1 MSAYTPRATGISLR
15 VAKLALLASTV
26 LGTAPMALA
35 QDQPAAVAGSGAGQ
49 IEEIVVTAQKRSE
62 NMQTVPVSIQAF
74 SGKKLDQMN
83 ATEFSD
89 YVKFLPS
96 VVYQTLA
103 PNQTTVYMRG
113 ISTAG
118 GQDGNH
124 SGPQPLV
131 GIYFDEQP
139 TTTILGQLDIHLYDI
154 QRIEALAGPQG
165 TLFGASSEAGTLR
178 IITNKPDPTKF
189 SGSYDVQFDTTHGD
203 FGHVVEGY
211 VNVPLSDRVAIRI
224 VGFEEADPGYIDN
237 VHATRTY
244 PGAPGLKL
252 DNSNLT
258 GDNFNGVQSYGGRAA
273 LGVNLDDDWTV
284 TTQLMGQELRSTGV
298 FGYNPSVG
306 DLKVTRF
313 YPDNTQ
319 DDWAQA
325 ALTIQGKIGDFD
337 LTYSGGYFDRG
348 LQSQADYSDYTAAY
362 SIGYHQAGG
371 NFPSYFTDN
380 AGHQVNPSQ
389 RIIGR
394 DHFTKLTQELRIASP
409 VEDRFHFVA
418 GLFFERQ
425 THKISQDYKI
435 DGIGTDIS
443 VPNFPGTIWLTQ
455 EQRVDRD
462 LAAFGQGTFD
472 IDDQWSITGGVR
484 VFETRNSLYGFYGFG
499 SGFSSHTGVAGC
511 FIPGNFDDAPC
522 SNLDKTV
529 EEVNATF
536 KASLQYK
543 IDSDRMVY
551 ATASSGYRPGGV
563 NRNGNLPPYASDTLY
578 NYEVGWKTTWNN
590 GEIRWNGA
598 LFWENWDNFQF
609 SFLGPNSLTEIANA
623 GEATVRGLETDVTW
637 AVTPNLTLSGAGSFI
652 NSELTKSVCS
662 TIAAPGAKNQ
672 TCQGGFWTLA
682 GTPLPVTPPVAFNV
696 TARYETDLSDSM
708 TGFLQA
714 STVFEG
720 HRTSDLRALNTP
732 GLLSPRDQLGPM
744 PAYASFDFSAGIT
757 QDNLTASLFLKNAFD
772 ERGQV
777 YRYVECGA
785 FCTNHP
791 NVYVVTIQPLTFG
804 VKIGQKF

>member
-1 MSAYTPRATGISLR
+1 MSAQTSNTPSFCRRA
-15 VAKLALLASTV
+15 AKYALLASTV
-26 LGTAPMALA
+26 LGMAPAAWA
-35 QDQPAAVAGSGAGQ
+35 QNQPASAPGGNAQ

-74 SGKKLDQMN
+74 SGKKLDQIN
-83 ATEFSD
+83 ATEFAD
-89 YVKFLPS
+89 YAKFLPS
-96 VVYQTLA
+96 IVYQTIA

-139 TTTILGQLDIHLYDI
+139 TTTILGQLDVHLYDI

-165 TLFGASSEAGTLR
+165 TLYGASSESGTLR

-189 SGSYDVQFDTTHGD
+189 SGSYDLQLDSTRGD
-203 FGHVVEGY
+203 VGHIAEGY
-211 VNVPLSDRVAIRI
+211 VNIPLSDKAAIRI
-224 VGFEEADPGYIDN
+224 VGFEEGDPGYIDN

-244 PGAPGLKL
+244 VGAPGIKL

-273 LGVNLDDDWTV
+273 LGIELTDDWTA
-284 TTQLMGQELRSTGV
+284 TAQMMGQESRSTGV
-298 FGYNPSVG
+298 FGYNPRVG
-306 DLKVTRF
+306 DLKVTQF
-313 YPDNTQ
+313 YPDNNQ
-319 DDWAQA
+319 DSWAQA

-348 LQSQADYSDYTAAY
+348 LQSQTDYSDYTAAY
-362 SIGYHQAGG
+362 TTAYHQAGI
-371 NFPSYFTDN
+371 NFPAYFTDN

-394 DHFTKLTQELRIASP
+394 DHFQKITQELRIASP
-409 VEDRFHFVA
+409 AEDRFHFVA

-425 THKISQDYKI
+425 EHKITQNYAI
-435 DGIGTDIS
+435 DGLGSASS
-443 VPNFPGTIWLTQ
+443 VSTYPGTIWLTQ
-455 EQRVDRD
+455 ERRVDRD
-462 LAAFGQGTFD
+462 AAAFAQGTFD

-484 VFETRNSLYGFYGFG
+484 VFETRNTLYGFYGFG
-499 SGFSSHTGVAGC
+499 SGFSSHTGEAGC
-511 FIPGNFDDAPC
+511 FDQGNFEGAPC
-522 SNLDKTV
+522 VNLNKTV

-536 KASLQYK
+536 KAGLQYK
-543 IDSDRMVY
+543 FDSDRMLY

-563 NRNGNLPPYASDTLY
+563 NRNGNLPPYTSDMLY
-578 NYEVGWKTTWNN
+578 NYELGWKTTWNN

-598 LFWENWDNFQF
+598 LFWENWTDFQF

-623 GEATVRGLETDVTW
+623 GEATVRGLETDVSW
-637 AVTPNLTLSGAGSFI
+637 AIDPNWTVSGAGSFI
-652 NSELTKSVCS
+652 NSELTQSVCS
-662 TIAAPGAKNQ
+662 TNVGTKCA
-672 TCQGGFWTLA
+672 GGFWTLA
-682 GTPLPVTPPVAFNV
+682 GTPLPVTPPVSFNV
-696 TARYETDLSDSM
+696 TLRYEADISDTM
-708 TGFLQA
+708 TGFVQG

-732 GLLSPRDQLGPM
+732 GLLSPRDQIGPL
-744 PAYASFDFSAGIT
+744 PAYASFDFSTGIT
-757 QDNLTASLFLKNAFD
+757 RDNLTASIFLKNAFD

-777 YRYVECGA
+777 YRYLACGA
-785 FCTNHP
+785 NCINHP
-791 NVYVVTIQPLTFG
+791 NVYVVTIQPLTVG
-804 VKIGQKF
+804 IKLGQKF